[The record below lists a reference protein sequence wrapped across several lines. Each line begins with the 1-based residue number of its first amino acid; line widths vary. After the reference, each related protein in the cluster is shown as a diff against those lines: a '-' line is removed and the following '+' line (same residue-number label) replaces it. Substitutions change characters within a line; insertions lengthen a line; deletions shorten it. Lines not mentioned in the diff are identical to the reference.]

1 MSRHVSINKIMK
13 TTSGR
18 IKINRLYMLQQNKH
32 NNNMKPYHSVVRTL
46 SSKLSTRLLSSTP
59 VSPWPVRTAF
69 EEWFE
74 SELDYLTLLQPE
86 DLRGPGFKSWY
97 QLIWEDLTRTKHDT
111 HARASHLARALD
123 VAVIAHKKVEIDAIS
138 ASDHLDEVADLLDA
152 CNALRERLDAI
163 KRRAFSASV
172 SAHRLGGER
181 VPCGAVSARAR
192 AELDD
197 AVGRRAHARL
207 ARATR
212 KRGVAR
218 CEGDAG
224 GALGASLAFGSYVC
238 EAVSIALSPEPRW
251 RERRRT
257 KGDGSGAVLE
267 ELRVMVR
274 DARRLREA
282 VAGGAGEAEVGALR
296 RSADELGRVVRVL
309 EMKVDELYRVL
320 VEVRMGM
327 LDVISRVRRG

>member
-1 MSRHVSINKIMK
+1 
-13 TTSGR
+13 
-18 IKINRLYMLQQNKH
+18 
-32 NNNMKPYHSVVRTL
+32 MKPYHSLVRTL
-46 SSKLSTRLLSSTP
+46 SSKLSTRLLSSAP
-59 VSPWPVRTAF
+59 VSPWPVRTVF
-69 EEWFE
+69 EEWFD
-74 SELDYLTLLQPE
+74 SKLDLLNLPQPSS
-86 DLRGPGFKSWY
+86 GFKSWHL
-97 QLIWEDLTRTKHDT
+97 LIQEDLTIHLT
-111 HARASHLARALD
+111 HALD
-123 VAVIAHKKVEIDAIS
+123 VAVTAHKKAAIDAIS
-138 ASDHLDEVADLLDA
+138 TLDRLDEVVDLLDT
-152 CNALRERLDAI
+152 CNALREKLDMI
-163 KRRAFSASV
+163 KQRAFSASV
-172 SAHRLGGER
+172 AAHRLGGER
-181 VPCGAVSARAR
+181 DPCGAVSARAR

-197 AVGRRAHARL
+197 AVGLRAHARL

-212 KRGVAR
+212 KRGLAQ

-224 GALGASLAFGSYVC
+224 GALGASLAFGSYIC
-238 EAVSIALSPEPRW
+238 EAVSISLSPEPRW

-257 KGDGSGAVLE
+257 KGDGGAVLE

-282 VAGGAGEAEVGALR
+282 VAGGVGEAEVGALR